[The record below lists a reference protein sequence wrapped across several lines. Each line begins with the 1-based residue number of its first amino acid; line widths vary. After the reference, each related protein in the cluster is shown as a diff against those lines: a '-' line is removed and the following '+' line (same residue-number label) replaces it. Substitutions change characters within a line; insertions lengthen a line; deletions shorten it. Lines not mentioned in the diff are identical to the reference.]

1 MATFARK
8 VSAGVSAGMI
18 GLLLGAVGYDSK
30 LAKHGI
36 AQSAFTQKGITMIF
50 VFLPVVLVAF
60 LFFFGY
66 RFPMM
71 QKEFNIVKKEI
82 ARRKGEDNSVITPE
96 EIDVC
101 EKVTGMS
108 YDRLWNPDNAGRK

>member
-1 MATFARK
+1 
-8 VSAGVSAGMI
+8 
-18 GLLLGAVGYDSK
+18 
-30 LAKHGI
+30 
-36 AQSAFTQKGITMIF
+36 
-50 VFLPVVLVAF
+50 
-60 LFFFGY
+60 
-66 RFPMM
+66 MM

-96 EIDVC
+96 EIAVC